1 MRKGSIKP
9 DITLRKK
16 NTRAKITP
24 GVLTPLPGRR
34 NDINSVFLF
43 SVQLYSLEQI
53 INVLLKTENILE
65 NIHRNHLHLTLK
77 ETAL

>member
-9 DITLRKK
+9 DITLRKR

-43 SVQLYSLEQI
+43 SVQLYSLEH

-65 NIHRNHLHLTLK
+65 NILRNHLQLTLK